1 MNISKFLGEV
11 AKEAKRVR
19 WPKNEFLINAIFII
33 LSITVLAAL
42 ALTLQDLAIAE
53 LLGQIRAAF
62 ESLR

>member
-19 WPKNEFLINAIFII
+19 WPKNDFLINAIFII

-53 LLGQIRAAF
+53 LLGQIRSAF

>member
-11 AKEAKRVR
+11 VKEAKRVR
-19 WPKNEFLINAIFII
+19 WPKNDFLINSIFII

-53 LLGQIRAAF
+53 LLGQIRSAF